1 MLYLYK
7 SFIFS
12 LLLLTCT
19 AFLQAMPSDQL
30 EYKLLRLHLELDE
43 VRKEAF
49 NNEMQAQ
56 PLMFDNWM
64 EYRED
69 IEKHQKNEKRI
80 NEIKQ
85 KIQDLQD
92 QRDVQSSF
100 KNNPVKV

>member
-12 LLLLTCT
+12 LLLLICT

-30 EYKLLRLHLELDE
+30 EDKLLRLQLELDE
-43 VRKEAF
+43 ARKEAF
-49 NNEMQAQ
+49 NNEMEAQ

-64 EYRED
+64 EYRQD

-92 QRDVQSSF
+92 QRGVQSSF
-100 KNNPVKV
+100 ENNQVRV